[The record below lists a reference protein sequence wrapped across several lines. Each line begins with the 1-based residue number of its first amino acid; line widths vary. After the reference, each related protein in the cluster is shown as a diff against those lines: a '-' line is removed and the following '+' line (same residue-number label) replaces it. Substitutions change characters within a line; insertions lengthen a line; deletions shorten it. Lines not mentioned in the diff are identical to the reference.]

1 MKLTIDSICLLSS
14 IIDKINID
22 NGFIDEMIKIGQTA
36 KGRKKEEQEE
46 IDKKIGIKIALKLG
60 SKLHEVRDEI
70 VSFIA
75 NYKEITKEE
84 AEKID
89 IIEIFKE
96 LMNDENFMSF
106 FKQKAMSK

>member
-1 MKLTIDSICLLSS
+1 M
-14 IIDKINID
+14 
-22 NGFIDEMIKIGQTA
+22 
-36 KGRKKEEQEE
+36 
-46 IDKKIGIKIALKLG
+46 
-60 SKLHEVRDEI
+60 
-70 VSFIA
+70 SFIA
-75 NYKEITKEE
+75 NYKEIPKEE